1 MSRTIIGYLQG
12 KYGSYEVF
20 HKCPQDSSIY
30 YQNSATTCSTG
41 FRKTD
46 RGYSGPDGSFY
57 SNETSVISAIQHKY
71 NLGKI

>member
-1 MSRTIIGYLQG
+1 MPKTVIGYLQG

-20 HKCPQDSSIY
+20 HKWPEDSSIY
-30 YQNSATTCSTG
+30 YHDSARSCSTG

-46 RGYSGPDGSFY
+46 RGYSGLDGSYY